1 MTWID
6 TCDYIYA
13 MRVLYRYI
21 YAQTIFLAALHA
33 YLFIYMFL
41 DVFTKKSF
49 KVSVL
54 VEYTS
59 TTKYVHCVNTNN
71 CFLTSLSNTHGKRK
85 QSEIFQ
91 LNRLSCVHL
100 SIIVHVELLFVLRSR
115 SVFATCSAFINSSPS
130 CFHHPLP
137 VRSPCKCES
146 SF

>member
-1 MTWID
+1 MNRYMWLHL
-6 TCDYIYA
+6 CNARVVSVYICTDDFSRCIA
-13 MRVLYRYI
+13 CIFIHLHVLGR
-21 YAQTIFLAALHA
+21 FH
-33 YLFIYMFL
+33 
-41 DVFTKKSF
+41 KKSF